1 MSNSNLKSNS
11 CAVIPF
17 FNEKDFLLDVVTETL
32 KYVDAVIAVD
42 DGSID
47 GSAELVAEIKNVHL
61 ISLKKNFG
69 KGYALQIGFVE
80 AINKNYDSI
89 VTLDADKQ
97 HDPILIPEFLLQ
109 LNSYDVVIGNRLNDL
124 SEMPIQRI
132 FSNKITS
139 YLLSIKTG
147 YKILDS
153 QCGYRAYRNNV
164 LRKVKTV
171 SNGYEA
177 ESEMIIYAA
186 RKGFSIGFVEIP
198 TIYGFEKSKMNPL
211 SAISGF
217 IKILFKW
224 K

>member
-32 KYVDAVIAVD
+32 NYVDAVIAVD

-80 AINKNYDSI
+80 AINKNYDLI

-139 YLLSIKTG
+139 YLMSIKTG

-164 LRKVKTV
+164 IRKVKTV

-186 RKGFSIGFVEIP
+186 RNGFSIGFVEIP
-198 TIYGFEKSKMNPL
+198 TIYGFKKSKMNPIQ
-211 SAISGF
+211 AIMGF
-217 IKILFKW
+217 IKVLFI
-224 K
+224 

>member
-17 FNEKDFLLDVVTETL
+17 FNEKDFLFDVVTETL

-47 GSAELVAEIKNVHL
+47 GSAKLVAEIKNVHL

-164 LRKVKTV
+164 IRKVKTV

-186 RKGFSIGFVEIP
+186 RNGFSIGFVEIP

-217 IKILFKW
+217 IKILFK
-224 K
+224 

>member
-97 HDPILIPEFLLQ
+97 HDSILIPEFLLQ

-139 YLLSIKTG
+139 YLMSIKTG

-164 LRKVKTV
+164 IRKVKTV
-171 SNGYEA
+171 SYGYEA

-186 RKGFSIGFVEIP
+186 RNGFSIGFVEIP

-217 IKILFKW
+217 IKILFK
-224 K
+224 

>member
-32 KYVDAVIAVD
+32 NYVDAVIAVD
-42 DGSID
+42 DGSSD

-139 YLLSIKTG
+139 YLMSIKTG

-164 LRKVKTV
+164 IRKVKTV

-186 RKGFSIGFVEIP
+186 RNGFSIGFVEIP

-217 IKILFKW
+217 IKILFK
-224 K
+224 

>member
-1 MSNSNLKSNS
+1 LSNSNLKSNS

-97 HDPILIPEFLLQ
+97 HDSILIPEFLLQ

-139 YLLSIKTG
+139 YLMSIKTG

-164 LRKVKTV
+164 IRKVKTV
-171 SNGYEA
+171 SYGYEA

-186 RKGFSIGFVEIP
+186 RNGFSIGFVEIP

-217 IKILFKW
+217 IKILFK
-224 K
+224 

>member
-32 KYVDAVIAVD
+32 NYVDAVIAVD

-198 TIYGFEKSKMNPL
+198 TIYGFEKSKMNPIQ
-211 SAISGF
+211 AIMGF
-217 IKILFKW
+217 IKVLFI
-224 K
+224 